1 MLLGVGFFDVGQV
14 WASSSDFGTG
24 LATSLGL
31 GLRALTP
38 IGVLRLDGAL
48 PLDRRPGDP
57 ACKVYFGF
65 GNVF

>member
-1 MLLGVGFFDVGQV
+1 MFVGVGFFDVGQV
-14 WASSSDFGTG
+14 WASSGDFGSD

-31 GLRALTP
+31 GLRAITP
-38 IGVLRLDGAL
+38 IGVLRLDGAF

-57 ACKVYFGF
+57 AFKVYFGF